1 MYQWLFLFIKSI
13 CMTHVKIALAD
24 DHKIVRD
31 GIKTM
36 LESQPEIDVVVEASN
51 GNEILEKLENKLV
64 DLVIMDISMPEKDGI
79 QATKELKEKLPNIKV
94 LALTMSNDDLH
105 IRQMIQAGASGYIM
119 KSAGRKDLKDAI
131 ETIMNGK
138 HYFSDEA
145 TQSIMMDLV
154 KGKGKSTAMDA
165 VHITDRELEILELI
179 VQEFTNQEIAEKLFI
194 SSRTVDA
201 HRRNLLQKT
210 GARNT
215 AGLVKYAFQHNLISS
230 ADE

>member
-1 MYQWLFLFIKSI
+1 MANIK
-13 CMTHVKIALAD
+13 VVLAD

-31 GIKTM
+31 GIKLM
-36 LESQPEIDVVVEASN
+36 LEPQPGVDVVAEAEN
-51 GNEILEKLENKLV
+51 GTDVLNKLEDLEV
-64 DLVIMDISMPEKDGI
+64 DLVIMDINMPEMDGVTATRNIKD
-79 QATKELKEKLPNIKV
+79 KYPDIKV

-119 KSAGRKDLKDAI
+119 KSAGRNELKDAI
-131 ETIMNGK
+131 ETIMSGK

-154 KGKGKSTAMDA
+154 KGKGKSSMPDPI
-165 VHITDRELEILELI
+165 HITDRELEILELI
-179 VQEFTNQEIAEKLFI
+179 VKEFTNQEIADKLYI

-215 AGLVKYAFQHNLISS
+215 AGLVKYAFQHNIISPS
-230 ADE
+230 EE

>member
-1 MYQWLFLFIKSI
+1 MTNIKI
-13 CMTHVKIALAD
+13 LLAD

-31 GIKTM
+31 GIKLM
-36 LESQPEIDVVVEASN
+36 LESQPGIEVVAEVSN
-51 GNEILEKLENKLV
+51 GKEALEILNDTLI
-64 DLVIMDISMPEKDGI
+64 DLVVMDINMPEKDGI
-79 QATKELKEKLPNIKV
+79 TATKEIKEKYNNIKV

-119 KSAGRKDLKDAI
+119 KSAGRNELKDAI
-131 ETIMNGK
+131 MTIVNGK

-145 TQSIMMDLV
+145 THSIMMDLV
-154 KGKGKSTAMDA
+154 KGKGKSSSSDL

-179 VQEFTNQEIAEKLFI
+179 IKEFTNQEIAEKLFI

-215 AGLVKYAFQHNLISS
+215 AGLVKYAFQNNIISPG
-230 ADE
+230 DE

>member
-1 MYQWLFLFIKSI
+1 MAN
-13 CMTHVKIALAD
+13 VKVLLAD

-31 GIKTM
+31 GIKLM
-36 LESQPEIDVVVEASN
+36 LDTQVGIDVVAEANN
-51 GNEILEKLENKLV
+51 GAEALKQLEETLI
-64 DLVIMDISMPEKDGI
+64 DIVIMDINMPEMDGI
-79 QATKELKEKLPNIKV
+79 TATKEIKNAYPDVKV

-119 KSAGRKDLKDAI
+119 KSAGRNELKDAI
-131 ETIMNGK
+131 YSIMNGK

-145 TQSIMMDLV
+145 THSIMMDLV
-154 KGKGKSTAMDA
+154 KGKGKPTSPDS

-179 VQEFTNQEIAEKLFI
+179 VQEFTNHEIAEKLFI
-194 SSRTVDA
+194 SPRTVDA

-215 AGLVKYAFQHNLISS
+215 AGLVKYAFQHNII
-230 ADE
+230 APPQK

>member
-1 MYQWLFLFIKSI
+1 MAN
-13 CMTHVKIALAD
+13 VKILLAD

-31 GIKTM
+31 GIKLM
-36 LESQPEIDVVVEASN
+36 LEPQAGIDVVDEAEN
-51 GNEILEKLENKLV
+51 GEKALDILRDQLV
-64 DLVIMDISMPEKDGI
+64 DIVVMDINMPVMDGI
-79 QATKELKEKLPNIKV
+79 TATKKIKEKFPDVKV

-119 KSAGRKDLKDAI
+119 KSAGRQELKEAI
-131 ETIMNGK
+131 NAIMEGK

-145 TQSIMMDLV
+145 TESIMMDLV
-154 KGKGKSTAMDA
+154 KGKGKSTDPDPI
-165 VHITDRELEILELI
+165 HITDRELEILELI
-179 VQEFTNQEIAEKLFI
+179 VQEHTNQEIAEKLFI

-215 AGLVKYAFQHNLISS
+215 AGLVKYAFQHNLISTGK
-230 ADE
+230 DK

>member
-1 MYQWLFLFIKSI
+1 MANIKI
-13 CMTHVKIALAD
+13 LLAD

-31 GIKTM
+31 GIKLM
-36 LESQPEIDVVVEASN
+36 LESQAGIDVIAEAEN
-51 GNEILEKLENKLV
+51 GKDVLKKLENQIV
-64 DLVIMDISMPEKDGI
+64 DLIVMDINMPEMDGI
-79 QATKELKEKLPNIKV
+79 TATRTIKEKYPDLKV

-119 KSAGRKDLKDAI
+119 KSAGRNELKDAI
-131 ETIMNGK
+131 HTIMDGK

-154 KGKGKSTAMDA
+154 KGKGKSSSPDPI
-165 VHITDRELEILELI
+165 HITDRELEILELI
-179 VQEFTNQEIAEKLFI
+179 VKEFTNQEIAEKLYI

-215 AGLVKYAFQHNLISS
+215 AGLVKYAFQHNLVSPK
-230 ADE
+230 DE

>member
-1 MYQWLFLFIKSI
+1 
-13 CMTHVKIALAD
+13 MTNVKIALAD

-51 GNEILEKLENKLV
+51 GNEILEKLNDKLV

-79 QATKELKEKLPNIKV
+79 QATKEIKEKHPNIKV

-119 KSAGRKDLKDAI
+119 KNAGRKDLKDAI
-131 ETIMNGK
+131 ETIMKGK

-154 KGKGKSTAMDA
+154 KGKGKSTTMDA

-179 VQEFTNQEIAEKLFI
+179 VQEYTNQEIAEKLFI

-215 AGLVKYAFQHNLISS
+215 AGLVKYAFQHNLIPPS
-230 ADE
+230 EE

>member
-1 MYQWLFLFIKSI
+1 MANIKI
-13 CMTHVKIALAD
+13 FLAD

-31 GIKTM
+31 GIKLM
-36 LESQPEIDVVVEASN
+36 LESQAGIDVVAEAEN
-51 GNEILEKLENKLV
+51 GMDVLKKLEHEMV
-64 DLVIMDISMPEKDGI
+64 DLIVMDINMPEMDGI
-79 QATKELKEKLPNIKV
+79 TATRAIKEKYPDLKV

-119 KSAGRKDLKDAI
+119 KSAGRNELKEAI
-131 ETIMNGK
+131 HTIMEGK

-154 KGKGKSTAMDA
+154 KGKGKSSSPDPI
-165 VHITDRELEILELI
+165 HITDRELEILELI
-179 VQEFTNQEIAEKLFI
+179 VQEHTNQEIAEKLYI

-215 AGLVKYAFQHNLISS
+215 AGLVKYAFQHNLISPK
-230 ADE
+230 DE

>member
-1 MYQWLFLFIKSI
+1 MAN
-13 CMTHVKIALAD
+13 VKVLLAD

-31 GIKTM
+31 GIKLM
-36 LESQPEIDVVVEASN
+36 LETQVGIDVVAEANNGVEA
-51 GNEILEKLENKLV
+51 LEQLKEVLI
-64 DLVIMDISMPEKDGI
+64 DIVIMDINMPEMDGI
-79 QATKELKEKLPNIKV
+79 TATKEIKNEYPDVKV

-119 KSAGRKDLKDAI
+119 KSAGRNELKDAI
-131 ETIMNGK
+131 ISIMNGK

-145 TQSIMMDLV
+145 THSIMMDLV
-154 KGKGKSTAMDA
+154 KGKGKPSTPDS

-179 VQEFTNQEIAEKLFI
+179 VQEFTNHEIAEKLFI

-215 AGLVKYAFQHNLISS
+215 AGLVKYAFQHNIISPPPK
-230 ADE
+230 

>member
-1 MYQWLFLFIKSI
+1 MIMANIKI
-13 CMTHVKIALAD
+13 LLAD

-31 GIKTM
+31 GIKLM
-36 LESQPEIDVVVEASN
+36 LESQAGIDVVAEAES
-51 GNEILEKLENKLV
+51 GMDVLKKLEHQMV
-64 DLVIMDISMPEKDGI
+64 DMIVMDINMPEMDGI
-79 QATKELKEKLPNIKV
+79 TATRTIKEKYPDLKV

-119 KSAGRKDLKDAI
+119 KSAGRNELKEAI
-131 ETIMNGK
+131 LTIMDGK

-154 KGKGKSTAMDA
+154 KGKGKSSSPDPI
-165 VHITDRELEILELI
+165 HITDRELEILELI
-179 VQEFTNQEIAEKLFI
+179 VQEYTNQEIAEKLYI

-215 AGLVKYAFQHNLISS
+215 AGLVKYAFQHNVVSPK
-230 ADE
+230 DE

>member
-1 MYQWLFLFIKSI
+1 MANIK
-13 CMTHVKIALAD
+13 VLLAD

-31 GIKTM
+31 GIKLM
-36 LESQPEIDVVVEASN
+36 LEPQAGIDVVAEAEN
-51 GNEILEKLENKLV
+51 GKQVLKKLEDQVV
-64 DLVIMDISMPEKDGI
+64 DLVVMDINMPEMDGI
-79 QATKELKEKLPNIKV
+79 NATKAIKDKYPDMKV

-119 KSAGRKDLKDAI
+119 KSAGRNELKDAI
-131 ETIMNGK
+131 YTIMDGK

-154 KGKGKSTAMDA
+154 KGKGKSSSPDPI
-165 VHITDRELEILELI
+165 HITDRELEILELI
-179 VQEFTNQEIAEKLFI
+179 VKEHTNQEIAEKLYI

-215 AGLVKYAFQHNLISS
+215 AGLVKYAFQHNLVSPK
-230 ADE
+230 EE

>member
-1 MYQWLFLFIKSI
+1 MAN
-13 CMTHVKIALAD
+13 VKILLAD

-31 GIKTM
+31 GIKLM
-36 LESQPEIDVVVEASN
+36 LEPQAGIDVVDEAEN
-51 GNEILEKLENKLV
+51 GEKALEILKDQIV
-64 DLVIMDISMPEKDGI
+64 DIVVMDINMPIMDGI
-79 QATKELKEKLPNIKV
+79 TATKKIKEKYPDVKV

-119 KSAGRKDLKDAI
+119 KSAGRKELKDAI
-131 ETIMNGK
+131 DAITEGK

-145 TQSIMMDLV
+145 TESIMMDLV
-154 KGKGKSTAMDA
+154 KGKGKSTGPDPI
-165 VHITDRELEILELI
+165 HITDRELEVLELI
-179 VQEFTNQEIAEKLFI
+179 VQEHTNQEIAEKLYI

-230 ADE
+230 GKDK

>member
-1 MYQWLFLFIKSI
+1 MAN
-13 CMTHVKIALAD
+13 VKILLAD

-31 GIKTM
+31 GIKLM
-36 LESQPEIDVVVEASN
+36 LEPQAGIDVVDEAEN
-51 GNEILEKLENKLV
+51 GKKALELLKDQLV
-64 DLVIMDISMPEKDGI
+64 DIVVMDINMPIMDGI
-79 QATKELKEKLPNIKV
+79 TATKKIKEKYSEVKV

-119 KSAGRKDLKDAI
+119 KSAGRKELKDAI
-131 ETIMNGK
+131 DAIMEGK

-145 TQSIMMDLV
+145 TESIMMDLV
-154 KGKGKSTAMDA
+154 KGKGKSTDPDPI
-165 VHITDRELEILELI
+165 HITDRELEILELI
-179 VQEFTNQEIAEKLFI
+179 VQEHTNQEIADKLFI

-215 AGLVKYAFQHNLISS
+215 AGLVKYAFQHNLISTGKG
-230 ADE
+230 D

>member
-1 MYQWLFLFIKSI
+1 MAN
-13 CMTHVKIALAD
+13 VKILLAD

-31 GIKTM
+31 GIKLM
-36 LESQPEIDVVVEASN
+36 LEPQAGIDVVDEAEN
-51 GNEILEKLENKLV
+51 GEKALDILRDQFV
-64 DLVIMDISMPEKDGI
+64 DIVVMDINMPVMDGI
-79 QATKELKEKLPNIKV
+79 TATKKIKEKFPDVKV

-119 KSAGRKDLKDAI
+119 KSAGRQELKEAI
-131 ETIMNGK
+131 NAIMEGK

-145 TQSIMMDLV
+145 TESIMMDLV
-154 KGKGKSTAMDA
+154 KGKGKSTDPDPI
-165 VHITDRELEILELI
+165 HITDRELEILELI
-179 VQEFTNQEIAEKLFI
+179 VQEHTNQEIAEKLFI

-215 AGLVKYAFQHNLISS
+215 AGLVKYAFQHNLISTGK
-230 ADE
+230 DK

>member
-1 MYQWLFLFIKSI
+1 MAN
-13 CMTHVKIALAD
+13 VKVLLVD

-31 GIKTM
+31 GIKLM
-36 LESQPEIDVVVEASN
+36 LETQVGIDVVAEANN
-51 GNEILEKLENKLV
+51 GAEAIEQLKDTLI
-64 DLVIMDISMPEKDGI
+64 DIVIMDINMPEMDGI
-79 QATKELKEKLPNIKV
+79 TATKEIKNTYPDVKV

-119 KSAGRKDLKDAI
+119 KSAGRNELKDAI
-131 ETIMNGK
+131 NSIMNGK

-145 TQSIMMDLV
+145 TYSIMMDLV
-154 KGKGKSTAMDA
+154 KGKGKPTSPDS

-179 VQEFTNQEIAEKLFI
+179 VQEFTNHEIAEKLFI

-215 AGLVKYAFQHNLISS
+215 AGLVKYAFQHNII
-230 ADE
+230 APPQN

>member
-1 MYQWLFLFIKSI
+1 MATI
-13 CMTHVKIALAD
+13 KIALAD

-36 LESQPEIDVVVEASN
+36 LESQDEIDVVAEVSN
-51 GNEILEKLENKLV
+51 GNEIIEKVENNLI
-64 DLVIMDISMPEKDGI
+64 DLVIMDINMPDKDGI
-79 QATKELKEKLPNIKV
+79 AATKELKDKHPNVKV

-105 IRQMIQAGASGYIM
+105 VRQMIQAGASGYIM
-119 KSAGRKDLKDAI
+119 KSAGRKELKNAIDAI
-131 ETIMNGK
+131 MEGK

-145 TQSIMMDLV
+145 THSIMMDLV
-154 KGKGKSTAMDA
+154 KGKGKSTSPDV

-179 VQEFTNQEIAEKLFI
+179 VQEYTNQEIGEKLFI

-230 ADE
+230 GGT

>member
-1 MYQWLFLFIKSI
+1 MAN
-13 CMTHVKIALAD
+13 VKIALAD

-36 LESQPEIDVVVEASN
+36 LESQPEIDVVAEASN
-51 GNEILEKLENKLV
+51 GNELLEKLEDTLV
-64 DLVIMDISMPEKDGI
+64 DLVIMDISMPKKDGI
-79 QATKELKEKLPNIKV
+79 QATKEVKEEHPNVKV

-119 KSAGRKDLKDAI
+119 KSAGRQDLKNAI
-131 ETIMNGK
+131 ETIMSGK

-154 KGKGKSTAMDA
+154 KGKGKSTTMDA

-230 ADE
+230 QDE

>member
-1 MYQWLFLFIKSI
+1 MANIR
-13 CMTHVKIALAD
+13 IALAD

-31 GIKTM
+31 GIKTL
-36 LESQPEIDVVVEASN
+36 LESQPEITVVAEASN
-51 GNEILEKLENKLV
+51 GKEILEKVDENGI
-64 DLVIMDISMPEKDGI
+64 DLVIMDINMPEMDGI
-79 QATKELKEKLPNIKV
+79 TATKGLKEKHPNVKV

-105 IRQMIQAGASGYIM
+105 VRQMIQAGASGYIM
-119 KSAGRKDLKDAI
+119 KSAGRKELKSAI
-131 ETIMNGK
+131 ETIMGGK

-145 TQSIMMDLV
+145 THSIMMDLV
-154 KGKGKSTAMDA
+154 KGKGKSTAPEA

-179 VQEFTNQEIAEKLFI
+179 VQEYTNQEIAEKLFI

-215 AGLVKYAFQHNLISS
+215 AGLVKYAFQHNLISPR
-230 ADE
+230 DK

>member
-1 MYQWLFLFIKSI
+1 MAN
-13 CMTHVKIALAD
+13 VKILLAD

-31 GIKTM
+31 GIKLM
-36 LESQPEIDVVVEASN
+36 LEPQAGIDVVDEAEN
-51 GNEILEKLENKLV
+51 GEKALDLLKDQLV
-64 DLVIMDISMPEKDGI
+64 DIVVMDINMPIMDGI
-79 QATKELKEKLPNIKV
+79 TATKKIKEKYPDVKV

-119 KSAGRKDLKDAI
+119 KSAGRKELKDAI
-131 ETIMNGK
+131 DAIMEGK

-145 TQSIMMDLV
+145 TESIMMDLV
-154 KGKGKSTAMDA
+154 KGKGKSTDPDPI
-165 VHITDRELEILELI
+165 HITDRELEILELI
-179 VQEFTNQEIAEKLFI
+179 VQEHTNQEIADKLFI

-230 ADE
+230 GNDK

>member
-1 MYQWLFLFIKSI
+1 MANI
-13 CMTHVKIALAD
+13 KIALAD

-36 LESQPEIDVVVEASN
+36 LESQSTINVVAEASN
-51 GNEILEKLENKLV
+51 GIEIVEKVANHQI
-64 DLVIMDISMPEKDGI
+64 DMVIMDINMPEMDGI
-79 QATKELKEKLPNIKV
+79 QATKELKDKYQNVKV

-105 IRQMIQAGASGYIM
+105 VRQMIQAGASGYIM
-119 KSAGRKDLKDAI
+119 KSAGRTELTNAI
-131 ETIMNGK
+131 NTIMEGR

-145 TQSIMMDLV
+145 THSIMMDLV
-154 KGKGKSTAMDA
+154 KGKGKSSSPEA

-179 VQEFTNQEIAEKLFI
+179 VQEYTNHEIAEKLFI

-215 AGLVKYAFQHNLISS
+215 AGLVKYAFQHDLISS
-230 ADE
+230 DDDIL

>member
-1 MYQWLFLFIKSI
+1 MANIK
-13 CMTHVKIALAD
+13 VLLAD

-31 GIKTM
+31 GIKLM
-36 LESQPEIDVVVEASN
+36 LEPQAGIDVVAEAEN
-51 GNEILEKLENKLV
+51 GREVLKKLQDQVV
-64 DLVIMDISMPEKDGI
+64 DLVVMDINMPEMDGI
-79 QATKELKEKLPNIKV
+79 NATKAIKDKYPDMKV

-119 KSAGRKDLKDAI
+119 KSAGRNELKDAI
-131 ETIMNGK
+131 YTIMDGK

-154 KGKGKSTAMDA
+154 KGKGKSSSPDPI
-165 VHITDRELEILELI
+165 HITDRELEILELI
-179 VQEFTNQEIAEKLFI
+179 VKEFTNQEIAEKLYI

-215 AGLVKYAFQHNLISS
+215 AGLVKYAFQHNIVSPK
-230 ADE
+230 EE

>member
-1 MYQWLFLFIKSI
+1 MVN
-13 CMTHVKIALAD
+13 VKIALAD

-36 LESQPEIDVVVEASN
+36 LESQPEIEVVAEASN
-51 GNEILEKLENKLV
+51 GNEILEKLDDTSV
-64 DLVIMDISMPEKDGI
+64 DLVVMDISMPEKDGI
-79 QATKELKEKLPNIKV
+79 QATKEIKEQYPNVKV

-131 ETIMNGK
+131 ETIMSGK

-154 KGKGKSTAMDA
+154 KGKGKSTTMDA

-179 VQEFTNQEIAEKLFI
+179 VQEYTNQEIAEKLFI

-230 ADE
+230 DTK

>member
-1 MYQWLFLFIKSI
+1 ME
-13 CMTHVKIALAD
+13 
-24 DHKIVRD
+24 
-31 GIKTM
+31 
-36 LESQPEIDVVVEASN
+36 LEPPGQI
-51 GNEILEKLENKLV
+51 
-64 DLVIMDISMPEKDGI
+64 
-79 QATKELKEKLPNIKV
+79 KEKFPDVKV

-119 KSAGRKDLKDAI
+119 KSAGRSELKEAI
-131 ETIMNGK
+131 LSIMNGK

-145 TQSIMMDLV
+145 THSIMMDLV
-154 KGKGKSTAMDA
+154 KGKGKASSSEV

-179 VQEFTNQEIAEKLFI
+179 IKEYTNQEIAEKLYI

-215 AGLVKYAFQHNLISS
+215 AGLVKYAFQHNIISS
-230 ADE
+230 LGE

>member
-1 MYQWLFLFIKSI
+1 MANIKI
-13 CMTHVKIALAD
+13 LLAD

-31 GIKTM
+31 GIKLM
-36 LESQPEIDVVVEASN
+36 LEPQAGVDVVDEARD
-51 GNEILEKLENKLV
+51 GKEVLGKLGERPV
-64 DLVIMDISMPEKDGI
+64 DIVVMDINMPEMDGI
-79 QATKELKEKLPNIKV
+79 TATKAVKEKFPDVKV

-119 KSAGRKDLKDAI
+119 KSAGRKELKDAI
-131 ETIMNGK
+131 DAIMDGK

-145 TQSIMMDLV
+145 TESIMMDLV
-154 KGKGKSTAMDA
+154 KGKGKSTVPDPI
-165 VHITDRELEILELI
+165 HITDRELEVLKLI
-179 VQEFTNQEIAEKLFI
+179 VQEHTNQEIAEKLYI

-230 ADE
+230 DDR